1 MDETLLDDE
10 SLLVTDIVSLMQS
23 VVLLVDRVLSGS

>member
-23 VVLLVDRVLSGS
+23 VVLLVDCVLSGS